1 MLAYLQPS
9 RRARR
14 HLRDRA
20 RCLHRPRARACAR
33 GGTGL
38 LRVAREARLPDA
50 AVQGCVMRAT
60 LLVELLTEELP
71 PKSLRMLSEAF
82 KDRVFNELV
91 RAQLKQRVL
100 EGVKVFGTPRRL
112 AVSIPEVEAVGQD
125 RETEMDGPAIS
136 APAQAIAG
144 FAKKYGVAPE
154 SLGRKKTPKG
164 KVVMARVKIKGLLLD
179 QILSALVAD
188 SLKALPIP
196 KVMRWG
202 DGDAQF
208 VRPVHGLVMLHGRHV
223 VPGSVLGLKAGNVTR
238 GHRFMGASEIALR
251 SAEEYEERLLKDGA
265 VIADFTK
272 RRDEI
277 ERQLLEAAKR
287 EGGSPGEHAE
297 LLDEVT
303 ALVELPSVYVGRF
316 DPAYLG
322 VPQECL
328 ILTMR
333 QNQKYFPLFDPA
345 GKLLPK
351 FLIVSNMR
359 VDDPRA
365 IVGGNERVVRP
376 RLEDARFFFNQDLK
390 TRLEARVPQLAKV
403 VFHSKL
409 GSQLERVQ
417 RIKLLAGEIARAL
430 RADVMQTER
439 AAELSKAD
447 LLTAMVGEFPELQGV
462 MGRYYAVHDGE
473 QREVA
478 DAIEQHYRPRF
489 AGDKLPEEPVASAVA
504 LADKLDSLAGLFSIK
519 ELPTGDKDPFGL
531 RRAALGVI
539 RIVVENQL
547 PLSLRDLLDAAF
559 GPFRGK
565 PQTDLK
571 MFFTERMRSYFLE
584 RGYSANEVEAVL
596 SLNPVAIAVIPKQLE
611 AVRTFSALPEAASLA
626 AANKR
631 IANILKQAENKG
643 ESFVDANFSALKE
656 PAEIAL
662 FDALQAAS
670 RSAKPLFDSGDFAGY
685 LKAFASL
692 KSPVDS
698 FFDAVMV
705 MTDDQKLRENRLAL
719 LTDMRKAMN
728 RFSDISKLAA

>member
-1 MLAYLQPS
+1 MVFKKESGKGPTSAS
-9 RRARR
+9 
-14 HLRDRA
+14 
-20 RCLHRPRARACAR
+20 
-33 GGTGL
+33 
-38 LRVAREARLPDA
+38 
-50 AVQGCVMRAT
+50 

-71 PKSLRMLSEAF
+71 PRSLRALGEAF
-82 KDRVFNELV
+82 AEQLVAEIVRHRLKDRV
-91 RAQLKQRVL
+91 ASKQQ
-100 EGVKVFGTPRRL
+100 FATPRRL
-112 AVSIPEVEAVGQD
+112 AVLIQDVRGLGLDSEHEVEGPISSNGRAV
-125 RETEMDGPAIS
+125 E
-136 APAQAIAG
+136 G
-144 FAKKYGVAPE
+144 FAKKHNIAPE
-154 SLGRKKTPKG
+154 LLERRQTSKGEIVVAHLKMSGVKLDSILPSIVDNVIKK
-164 KVVMARVKIKGLLLD
+164 
-179 QILSALVAD
+179 
-188 SLKALPIP
+188 LPVS

-202 DGDAQF
+202 DGQAQF
-208 VRPVHGLVMLHGRHV
+208 VRPVHGLVMMHGKRV
-223 VPGSVLGLKAGNVTR
+223 VPGIVLGVRAGNTTS
-238 GHRFMGASEIALR
+238 GHRFMGAASIRLSNADD
-251 SAEEYEERLLKDGA
+251 YEASLLKDGR
-265 VIADFTK
+265 VIADFAARK
-272 RRDEI
+272 SEI
-277 ERQLLEAAKR
+277 DKQLQVEAKR
-287 EGGSPGEHAE
+287 QKASLGEYQD

-303 ALVELPSVYVGRF
+303 ALVEFPAIYAGTF
-316 DPAYLG
+316 DDSFLE

-333 QNQKYFPLFDPA
+333 QNQKYFPLFARD

-359 VDDPRA
+359 VDPRP
-365 IVGGNERVVRP
+365 IVSGNERVVRP
-376 RLEDARFFFNQDLK
+376 RLEDARFFFNQDRK

-417 RIKLLAGEIARAL
+417 RIKLLAGEIARSL
-430 RADVMQTER
+430 RADVMQAER

-462 MGRYYAVHDGE
+462 MGRYYALHDGE

-489 AGDKLPEEPVASAVA
+489 AGDKLPEGPIASAVA

-559 GPFRGK
+559 GPFRDR

-571 MFFTERMRSYFLE
+571 MFFTERMRSYFQE

-596 SLNPVAIAVIPKQLE
+596 SLNPVAIALIPQQLE
-611 AVRTFSALPEAASLA
+611 AVRAFSALPEAASLA
-626 AANKR
+626 TANKR
-631 IANILKQAENKG
+631 IGNIVRQAENKG
-643 ESFVDANFSALKE
+643 ESFADADFSALKE

-662 FDALQAAS
+662 FEALQAAT

-705 MTDDQKLRENRLAL
+705 MTDDKRLRENRLAL

-728 RFSDISKLAA
+728 RFADISKLAVEK

>member
-1 MLAYLQPS
+1 VPKKKAAKAP
-9 RRARR
+9 
-14 HLRDRA
+14 
-20 RCLHRPRARACAR
+20 
-33 GGTGL
+33 
-38 LRVAREARLPDA
+38 EAA
-50 AVQGCVMRAT
+50 S
-60 LLVELLTEELP
+60 LLVEILTEELP
-71 PKSLRMLSEAF
+71 PKSLLRLAE
-82 KDRVFNELV
+82 VFRDALTSGLNGSSLV
-91 RAQLKQRVL
+91 SFPYSACC
-100 EGVKVFGTPRRL
+100 FASPRRL
-112 AVSIPEVEAVGQD
+112 AVLIDHVANKATDMRSD
-125 RETEMDGPAIS
+125 TSGPSVA
-136 APAQAIAG
+136 AGTKAAEG
-144 FAKKYGVAPE
+144 FAKKYGVTVDALKRV
-154 SLGRKKTPKG
+154 STAKG
-164 KVVMARVKIKGLLLD
+164 EVYVASYTAKGAKLDEVLTEKVGA
-179 QILSALVAD
+179 ALKV
-188 SLKALPIP
+188 LPIS

-202 DGDAQF
+202 ESEAQF
-208 VRPVHGLVMLHGRHV
+208 VRPVHGLVMIHGKRV
-223 VPGSVLGLKAGNVTR
+223 VPGTVLGVRAGNTTS
-238 GHRFMGASEIALR
+238 GHRFMGAASIRLNNAD
-251 SAEEYEERLLKDGA
+251 EYEARLLKDGR
-265 VIADFTK
+265 VIADFAK
-272 RRDEI
+272 RKSEI
-277 ERQLLEAAKR
+277 DKQLHAEAKRQKASLGEHQDLLE
-287 EGGSPGEHAE
+287 
-297 LLDEVT
+297 EVT
-303 ALVELPSVYVGRF
+303 ALVEFPAIYAGTF
-316 DPAYLG
+316 DASFLE
-322 VPQECL
+322 VPHECL

-333 QNQKYFPLFDPA
+333 QNQKYFPLFAPD

-359 VDDPRA
+359 VGDPRP
-365 IVGGNERVVRP
+365 IVSGNERVVRP
-376 RLEDARFFFNQDLK
+376 RLEDARFFFNRDRK

-403 VFHSKL
+403 VFHNKL
-409 GSQLERVQ
+409 GSQLERTQ
-417 RIKLLAGEIARAL
+417 RIKLLAGEIARPL
-430 RADVMQTER
+430 RADVMQAER

-462 MGRYYAVHDGE
+462 MGRYCALHDGE
-473 QREVA
+473 QREVV

-489 AGDKLPEEPVASAVA
+489 AGDKLPEGPIASAVA

-559 GPFRGK
+559 GPFRDR

-596 SLNPVAIAVIPKQLE
+596 SLNPVAIALIPKQLE
-611 AVRTFSALPEAASLA
+611 AVRAFSALPEAASLA

-631 IANILKQAENKG
+631 IANILRQAENKG
-643 ESFVDANFSALKE
+643 ESFAAADFSALKE

-662 FDALQAAS
+662 FEALQAAT

-705 MTDDQKLRENRLAL
+705 MTDDKRLRENRLAL

-728 RFSDISKLAA
+728 RFADISKLAVEK

>member
-1 MLAYLQPS
+1 MSKKKMDKAPKS
-9 RRARR
+9 
-14 HLRDRA
+14 
-20 RCLHRPRARACAR
+20 
-33 GGTGL
+33 GS
-38 LRVAREARLPDA
+38 
-50 AVQGCVMRAT
+50 

-71 PKSLRMLSEAF
+71 PKALSSVSQSFADEIFNGLVRHQLKLRDFSGR
-82 KDRVFNELV
+82 RVF
-91 RAQLKQRVL
+91 A
-100 EGVKVFGTPRRL
+100 TPRRL
-112 AVSIPEVEAVGQD
+112 ATLIPEVLGEAPDRASEVVGPSVKAPPEAV
-125 RETEMDGPAIS
+125 
-136 APAQAIAG
+136 AG
-144 FAKKYGVAPE
+144 FA
-154 SLGRKKTPKG
+154 RKNSVEIAALERRDTPKG
-164 KVVMARVKIKGLLLD
+164 AVFVARITLKGAVLDAVLADVVYDATRK
-179 QILSALVAD
+179 
-188 SLKALPIP
+188 LPIP

-202 DGDAQF
+202 EGQAQF
-208 VRPVHGLVMLHGRHV
+208 VRPVHRLVMMHGKRV
-223 VPGSVLGLKAGNVTR
+223 VPGTVLGVSAGNTTS
-238 GHRFMGASEIALR
+238 GHRFMGAASIRLSNAD
-251 SAEEYEERLLKDGA
+251 EYEARLLKDGR
-265 VIADFTK
+265 VIADFATRK
-272 RRDEI
+272 SEI
-277 ERQLLEAAKR
+277 DKQLQVEAKR
-287 EGGSPGEHAE
+287 QKASLGEYQD

-303 ALVELPSVYVGRF
+303 ALVELPAIYAGTF
-316 DPAYLG
+316 DASFLE

-333 QNQKYFPLFDPA
+333 QNQKYFPLFAPD

-359 VDDPRA
+359 VDDPRP
-365 IVGGNERVVRP
+365 IVSGNERVVRP
-376 RLEDARFFFNQDLK
+376 RLEDARFFFNQDRK
-390 TRLEARVPQLAKV
+390 IRLEARVPQLAKV
-403 VFHSKL
+403 VFHNKL

-417 RIKLLAGEIARAL
+417 RIKLLAGEIARSL
-430 RADVMQTER
+430 RADVMQAER

-447 LLTAMVGEFPELQGV
+447 LLTAMVGEFPELQGI
-462 MGRYYAVHDGE
+462 MGRYYALHDCE

-489 AGDKLPEEPVASAVA
+489 AGDKLPEGPIASGVA

-559 GPFRGK
+559 GPFRDR

-596 SLNPVAIAVIPKQLE
+596 SLNPVAIALIPKQLE
-611 AVRTFSALPEAASLA
+611 AVRAFSALPEAASLA

-631 IANILKQAENKG
+631 IANILKQAENEG
-643 ESFVDANFSALKE
+643 ESFADADFSALKE

-662 FDALQAAS
+662 FEALQAAS

-705 MTDDQKLRENRLAL
+705 MTDDKKLRENRLAL

>member
-1 MLAYLQPS
+1 MSKKKTDKAPKS
-9 RRARR
+9 
-14 HLRDRA
+14 
-20 RCLHRPRARACAR
+20 
-33 GGTGL
+33 
-38 LRVAREARLPDA
+38 ES
-50 AVQGCVMRAT
+50 

-71 PKSLRMLSEAF
+71 PKALSSVSQSFADEIFNGLERHQLKLRDLAGR
-82 KDRVFNELV
+82 RVF
-91 RAQLKQRVL
+91 A
-100 EGVKVFGTPRRL
+100 TPRRL
-112 AVSIPEVEAVGQD
+112 ATLIPEVLGEAPD
-125 RETEMDGPAIS
+125 RASEVLGPS
-136 APAQAIAG
+136 VKAPPQAVVG
-144 FAKKYGVAPE
+144 FARKHGVEIAALE
-154 SLGRKKTPKG
+154 RRDTPRGAVFVARTTLKG
-164 KVVMARVKIKGLLLD
+164 AVLDSVLADVVNDATQK
-179 QILSALVAD
+179 
-188 SLKALPIP
+188 LPIP

-202 DGDAQF
+202 EGEAQF
-208 VRPVHGLVMLHGRHV
+208 VRPVHGLVMMHGRRV
-223 VPGSVLGLKAGNVTR
+223 VPGTVLGVPAGKTTS
-238 GHRFMGASEIALR
+238 GHRFMGAASIRLAT
-251 SAEEYEERLLKDGA
+251 ADEYEARLLKNGR
-265 VIADFTK
+265 VIADFAARK
-272 RRDEI
+272 SEIDKQLQAEARRQKGRLGDY
-277 ERQLLEAAKR
+277 QDLLE
-287 EGGSPGEHAE
+287 
-297 LLDEVT
+297 EVT
-303 ALVELPSVYVGRF
+303 ALVELPAIYTGEF
-316 DPAYLG
+316 DASFLE

-333 QNQKYFPLFDPA
+333 QNQKYFPLFAPD

-359 VDDPRA
+359 VDDPRP

-376 RLEDARFFFNQDLK
+376 RLEDARFFFNQDQK

-403 VFHSKL
+403 VFHNKL
-409 GSQLERVQ
+409 GSQLERTQ
-417 RIKLLAGEIARAL
+417 RIKLLAGEIARPL
-430 RADVMQTER
+430 RADVMQAER

-462 MGRYYAVHDGE
+462 MGRYYALHDGE
-473 QREVA
+473 PREVT

-489 AGDKLPEEPVASAVA
+489 AGDKLPEVPIASAVA

-547 PLSLRDLLDAAF
+547 PLSLKDLLDAAF
-559 GPFRGK
+559 GPFRDR

-571 MFFTERMRSYFLE
+571 VFFTERMRSYFLE

-596 SLNPVAIAVIPKQLE
+596 SLNPVAIALIPKQLE
-611 AVRTFSALPEAASLA
+611 AVRAFSALPEAASLA

-631 IANILKQAENKG
+631 IGNILRQAESKG
-643 ESFVDANFSALKE
+643 ESFADADVSALKE
-656 PAEIAL
+656 PAEISL
-662 FDALQAAS
+662 FEALQTVS

-705 MTDDQKLRENRLAL
+705 MTDDKKLRENRLAL

>member
-1 MLAYLQPS
+1 MASKKATAP
-9 RRARR
+9 
-14 HLRDRA
+14 
-20 RCLHRPRARACAR
+20 
-33 GGTGL
+33 
-38 LRVAREARLPDA
+38 
-50 AVQGCVMRAT
+50 AVDT

-71 PKSLRMLSEAF
+71 PKSLLRLAEVFREALASGL
-82 KDRVFNELV
+82 NGSSLV
-91 RAQLKQRVL
+91 SSPYSARCFAS
-100 EGVKVFGTPRRL
+100 PRRL
-112 AVSIPEVEAVGQD
+112 AVLIHNVVNKATDMHSDTSGPSVAAGSKAAEGFARKHGVTVDALKRVSTAKGEVYVASYTTKGAQLDEVLTQKVEA
-125 RETEMDGPAIS
+125 A
-136 APAQAIAG
+136 
-144 FAKKYGVAPE
+144 
-154 SLGRKKTPKG
+154 L
-164 KVVMARVKIKGLLLD
+164 KV
-179 QILSALVAD
+179 
-188 SLKALPIP
+188 LPIS

-202 DGDAQF
+202 SSEVQF
-208 VRPVHGLVMLHGRHV
+208 VRPAHGLVMMHGKRV
-223 VPGSVLGLKAGNVTR
+223 VPGNVLGLSAGNTTS
-238 GHRFMGASEIALR
+238 GHRFIGGTSIRLS
-251 SAEEYEERLLKDGA
+251 SADEYEAKLLKDGH
-265 VIADFTK
+265 VIADFSK
-272 RRDEI
+272 RKSEI
-277 ERQLLEAAKR
+277 DKQLQAEAKRQKARLGEYQDLLE
-287 EGGSPGEHAE
+287 
-297 LLDEVT
+297 EVT
-303 ALVELPSVYVGRF
+303 ALVEIPTVYAGEF
-316 DPAYLG
+316 DASFLE

-333 QNQKYFPLFDPA
+333 QNQKYFPLFSPD

-359 VDDPRA
+359 VDDPRV

-376 RLEDARFFFNQDLK
+376 RLEDSRFFFNQDRK
-390 TRLEARVPQLAKV
+390 TRLESRVPLLAKV
-403 VFHSKL
+403 VFHNKL
-409 GSQLERVQ
+409 GSQLERVE
-417 RIKLLAGEIARAL
+417 RIQLLAGTIARDL
-430 RADVMQTER
+430 GADAMLAER
-439 AAELSKAD
+439 SAWLSKAD

-462 MGRYYAVHDGE
+462 MGRYYALYDGE

-489 AGDKLPEEPVASAVA
+489 AGDKLPEGPLASAVA

-531 RRAALGVI
+531 RRAALGVV

-547 PLSLRDLLDAAF
+547 PLSLKDLVDAAF

-565 PQTDLK
+565 PQTALK

-596 SLNPVAIAVIPKQLE
+596 SLNPVAIALIPKQLE
-611 AVRTFSALPEAASLA
+611 AVRAFSALPEAASLA

-631 IANILKQAENKG
+631 IANILRQAESKG
-643 ESFVDANFSALKE
+643 EAFGDADVSALKE
-656 PAEIAL
+656 PAEILL
-662 FDALQAAS
+662 FEALQTAS

-705 MTDDQKLRENRLAL
+705 MTDDKKLRENRLAL

>member
-1 MLAYLQPS
+1 MSKKKADKAPKS
-9 RRARR
+9 
-14 HLRDRA
+14 
-20 RCLHRPRARACAR
+20 
-33 GGTGL
+33 
-38 LRVAREARLPDA
+38 ES
-50 AVQGCVMRAT
+50 

-71 PKSLRMLSEAF
+71 PKALSSVSQSFADEIFNGLERHQLKLRDLARR
-82 KDRVFNELV
+82 RVF
-91 RAQLKQRVL
+91 A
-100 EGVKVFGTPRRL
+100 TPRRL
-112 AVSIPEVEAVGQD
+112 ATLIPEVLGEAPD
-125 RETEMDGPAIS
+125 RASEVLGPS
-136 APAQAIAG
+136 VKAPPQAIVG
-144 FAKKYGVAPE
+144 FARKHGVEIAALE
-154 SLGRKKTPKG
+154 RRDTPRGAVFVARTTLKG
-164 KVVMARVKIKGLLLD
+164 AVLDSILADVVNDATQK
-179 QILSALVAD
+179 
-188 SLKALPIP
+188 LPIP

-202 DGDAQF
+202 EGEAQF
-208 VRPVHGLVMLHGRHV
+208 VRPVHGLVMMHGRRV
-223 VPGSVLGLKAGNVTR
+223 VPGTVLGVAAGNTTS
-238 GHRFMGASEIALR
+238 GHRFMGAASIRLAN
-251 SAEEYEERLLKDGA
+251 ADEYEARLLKDGR
-265 VIADFTK
+265 VIADFATRKSEIDKQLQVEAK
-272 RRDEI
+272 RQNARLGEYQD
-277 ERQLLEAAKR
+277 LLE
-287 EGGSPGEHAE
+287 
-297 LLDEVT
+297 EVT
-303 ALVELPSVYVGRF
+303 ALVEFPAVYAGEF
-316 DPAYLG
+316 DASFLE

-333 QNQKYFPLFDPA
+333 QNQKYFPLFA
-345 GKLLPK
+345 SGGKLLPK
-351 FLIVSNMR
+351 FLIVSNLR
-359 VDDPRA
+359 VDDPRP

-390 TRLEARVPQLAKV
+390 TRLETRVPQLAKV

-462 MGRYYAVHDGE
+462 MGRYYALHDGE

-539 RIVVENQL
+539 RIVVENH
-547 PLSLRDLLDAAF
+547 

-596 SLNPVAIAVIPKQLE
+596 SLNPVAIALIPKQLE

-631 IANILKQAENKG
+631 IANILRQAESKG
-643 ESFVDANFSALKE
+643 ESFSGADVSALKE
-656 PAEIAL
+656 PAEISL
-662 FDALQAAS
+662 FEALQTAS

-692 KSPVDS
+692 KTPVDS

-705 MTDDQKLRENRLAL
+705 MTDDKKLRENRLAL
-719 LTDMRKAMN
+719 LTDMRKEMN
-728 RFSDISKLAA
+728 RFSDISKLAT